1 MTSSIYTNTG
11 IVESSWNSRGL
22 ILHNAVTKNL
32 IVEDDGTL
40 WAAVRENNPT
50 KWINIYRSTNNG
62 FSWENMF
69 RGDFS
74 TSTRRTGVTGLNTNG
89 PAMHLTYNEEL
100 KKLILWHAFYETDF
114 DRYDIEPFVFN
125 VTENGL
131 TRPLSTGDNADAST
145 TEAIATDMD
154 ELFFDVSYSD
164 NGIFLTYTQNSKLT
178 CQFFRHSFQATPDG
192 GIKNT
197 IIDDFFSLLSTCA
210 NNEDQIDIVA
220 IRDLTNQYEL
230 VHLTYDRL
238 TGLFSTTNSIQ
249 TIPAADIIDLNIE
262 RDGFGNLC
270 VLWSEKTS
278 DDTNIFE
285 KYSISKN
292 NGIDWSIPVSI
303 PKTTAQGD
311 LKDNATQQLTA
322 RTVLIAGLQ
331 GFAISYCRLFENIG
345 TGYVRLLLSDDGNS
359 YLLGNEQIAVSPTD
373 EPVTGIKFF
382 RPIGTSLIN
391 LNNPGEIRIAFNLGV
406 SSTTIQVDRYPN
418 YFGQKL
424 LKDEAFLE
432 TTLIEF
438 EEDEPLDNQLLASF
452 NLLGGTSDNI
462 DYYAEGLIGPLTNK
476 YESAFSRFG
485 TTVLL
490 EKYEPISESYLGD
503 KSAYELTDSW
513 YVKVFFQETNYGFPT
528 PSANESFSEYIE
540 RDMRKIHLPPFF
552 HIDRTF
558 LINKGNKLK
567 RTVWTLK
574 FGGNEYEISQ
584 VVPKFADNQIAYY
597 TANAYVVGPS
607 RNPYTRTILPS
618 ET

>member
-32 IVEDDGTL
+32 LVEDNGTL

-50 KWINIYRSTNNG
+50 KWINIYRSTDNG
-62 FSWENMF
+62 FSWENMY

-74 TSTRRTGVTGLNTNG
+74 TGTRKTGITGLNTNG
-89 PAMHLTYNEEL
+89 PVMHLTYNEEL
-100 KKLILWHAFYETDF
+100 KKLILWHAFYETDLG
-114 DRYDIEPFVFN
+114 RYDIEPFIFN
-125 VTENGL
+125 VTDNGL
-131 TRPLSTGDNADAST
+131 TKLLSTGDNADAT
-145 TEAIATDMD
+145 VTEGISTDMD

-164 NGIFLTYTQNSKLT
+164 NGIFLTYSQNSKLT

-197 IIDDFFSLLSTCA
+197 TIDDFFSLVSTCS

-220 IRDLTNQYEL
+220 IRDLSTQYQL

-238 TGLFSTTNSIQ
+238 SGSFSTTNIIQ
-249 TIPAADIIDLNIE
+249 TIPVADMIDLNIE

-270 VLWSEKTS
+270 VLWSQKTA
-278 DDTNIFE
+278 DDANIFE
-285 KYSISKN
+285 KYSISIN
-292 NGIDWSIPVSI
+292 NGIDWSTPETIPT
-303 PKTTAQGD
+303 TTAQGD
-311 LKDNATQQLTA
+311 LKDSATQQLVG
-322 RTVLIAGLQ
+322 RTVLIGGLQ
-331 GFAISYCRLFENIG
+331 GFGISYCRLFENVG
-345 TGYVRLLLSDDGNS
+345 TGYVRLLLSTDGAL
-359 YLLGNEQIAVSPTD
+359 YTLGDEKLAVSPTD

-382 RPIGTSLIN
+382 RPIATSLIN
-391 LNNPGEIRIAFNLGV
+391 LNNPGEIRIAYNLGQ
-406 SSTTIQVDRYPN
+406 SYTQIQVDKYPN

-432 TTLIEF
+432 TELIAF

-452 NLLGGTSDNI
+452 NLLGGTSDNV
-462 DYYAEGLIGPLTNK
+462 DYYAEGLTGPLTDK
-476 YESAFSRFG
+476 YESAFDRFG
-485 TTVLL
+485 TTTFF
-490 EKYEPISESYLGD
+490 ERYEPISESYLGD
-503 KSAYELTDSW
+503 KSAYELTDAT
-513 YVKVFFQETNYGFPT
+513 YVKIFFQETNYGFPT
-528 PSANESFSEYIE
+528 PGANESFSEYIE
-540 RDMRKIHLPPFF
+540 RDMRKVHLPPYF
-552 HIDRTF
+552 HIGRTF

-574 FGGNEYEISQ
+574 FDGNEYEISQ
-584 VVPKFADNQIAYY
+584 VVPKFVNNQIAYY

-607 RNPYTRTILPS
+607 RNPFTRTILPS

>member
-32 IVEDDGTL
+32 LVEDNGTL

-50 KWINIYRSTNNG
+50 KWINIYKSTDNG
-62 FSWENMF
+62 FSWENMY

-74 TSTRRTGVTGLNTNG
+74 TGTRRTGITNLNTNG
-89 PAMHLTYNEEL
+89 PVMHLTYNEEL
-100 KKLILWHAFYETDF
+100 KKLILWHSFYETDLGRF
-114 DRYDIEPFVFN
+114 DIEPFIFN

-131 TRPLSTGDNADAST
+131 TRPSSTGDNADPT
-145 TEAIATDMD
+145 VTEAISTDMD

-164 NGIFLTYTQNSKLT
+164 NGIFLTYSQNSQLT

-192 GIKNT
+192 SIRNT
-197 IIDDFFSLLSTCA
+197 IINDFFSLISTCS
-210 NNEDQIDIVA
+210 NNEDKINIVA
-220 IRDLTNQYEL
+220 IRDLSNQYQL

-238 TGLFSTTNSIQ
+238 SASFSATNIIQ
-249 TIPAADIIDLNIE
+249 TIPVADIIDLNIE

-270 VLWSEKTS
+270 VLWSEKTP
-278 DDTNIFE
+278 DDLNIFE
-285 KYSISKN
+285 KYSISTN
-292 NGIDWSIPVSI
+292 NGIDWSTPVTIPT
-303 PKTTAQGD
+303 TTAQGD
-311 LKDNATQQLTA
+311 LKDIATQQLTG

-331 GFAISYCRLFENIG
+331 GFAISYCRLFENVG
-345 TGYVRLLLSDDGNS
+345 TGYVRLLLSTDGFS
-359 YLLGNEQIAVSPTD
+359 YTLEDEKVAVLPTD

-391 LNNPGEIRIAFNLGV
+391 LNNPGEIRIAYNLGE
-406 SSTTIQVDRYPN
+406 SFSQTQVDKYPN

-432 TTLIEF
+432 TTLIPF

-452 NLLGGTSDNI
+452 NLLGGTSDNV
-462 DYYAEGLIGPLTNK
+462 DYYEEGLVGPLTDK
-476 YESAFSRFG
+476 YESAFERFG
-485 TTVLL
+485 TTTYF
-490 EKYEPISESYLGD
+490 ERYEPISESYLGD
-503 KSAYELTDSW
+503 KSAYELTNSS
-513 YVKVFFQETNYGFPT
+513 YVRVFFQETNYGFPV
-528 PSANESFSEYIE
+528 PSGNESFSEYIE
-540 RDMRKIHLPPFF
+540 RDMRKVHLPPYF
-552 HIDRTF
+552 HIGRTF

-574 FGGNEYEISQ
+574 FDGNEYEISQ
-584 VVPKFADNQIAYY
+584 VVPKFVNNQIAYY
-597 TANAYVVGPS
+597 TANAYVIGPS
-607 RNPYTRTILPS
+607 RNPFTRTILPS